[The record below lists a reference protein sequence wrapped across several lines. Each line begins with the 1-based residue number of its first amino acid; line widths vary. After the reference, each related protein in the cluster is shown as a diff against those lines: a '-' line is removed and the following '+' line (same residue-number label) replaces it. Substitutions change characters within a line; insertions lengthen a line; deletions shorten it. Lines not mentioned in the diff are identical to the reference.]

1 MVLSQKSQHCKY
13 ITESFEVSLPYHIP
27 YCTIRR
33 CTINPCAPSASA
45 LQKIRTLALYASAL
59 YIIQL
64 YAHAHGLLTMVHT
77 RSQKRKAEDSE
88 PQDQAP
94 VSTGNSSKVAFVKA
108 FKGGKRP
115 KVARDDDDQLTVPAP
130 PVTVHRHHNLKKLI
144 IRNKTSRNQSMYPMV
159 IPVIFR
165 GVQAEEPE
173 DKPIEFTFRCEL
185 RPKCPDT
192 KQNYLPTQQPATGT
206 VQKKRIA
213 PKPVQSD
220 KQPARKK

>member
-1 MVLSQKSQHCKY
+1 
-13 ITESFEVSLPYHIP
+13 
-27 YCTIRR
+27 
-33 CTINPCAPSASA
+33 
-45 LQKIRTLALYASAL
+45 
-59 YIIQL
+59 
-64 YAHAHGLLTMVHT
+64 MVHT
-77 RSQKRKAEDSE
+77 RSQKRKTEDFE

-94 VSTGNSSKVAFVKA
+94 VPTVHSTKVVLVKA
-108 FKGGKRP
+108 FKGGKRA
-115 KVARDDDDQLTVPAP
+115 KVARDDDDQFTVPAP

-144 IRNKTSRNQSMYPMV
+144 IRNKNSKNQSMYPMV

-192 KQNYLPTQQPATGT
+192 KQNYLSTQQPAPGT

-213 PKPVQSD
+213 PKPVQPD
-220 KQPARKK
+220 EQPA

>member
-1 MVLSQKSQHCKY
+1 
-13 ITESFEVSLPYHIP
+13 
-27 YCTIRR
+27 
-33 CTINPCAPSASA
+33 
-45 LQKIRTLALYASAL
+45 
-59 YIIQL
+59 
-64 YAHAHGLLTMVHT
+64 MVHT
-77 RSQKRKAEDSE
+77 RSQKRKAEDFE

-94 VSTGNSSKVAFVKA
+94 VPTGHSTKVVLVKA
-108 FKGGKRP
+108 FNGGKRA

-144 IRNKTSRNQSMYPMV
+144 IRNKNSKNQSMYPMV

-192 KQNYLPTQQPATGT
+192 KQSYLSTQQPAPGT
-206 VQKKRIA
+206 VQKKRIV
-213 PKPVQSD
+213 PKPVQPD
-220 KQPARKK
+220 EQPARQMR